1 MFNNYIA
8 LMEKDLSYMMR
19 QNEMNKRKI
28 AGIINYHQKIEA
40 FSTAEIFTSIYNK
53 WVSSGLKGYLAF
65 ISDCKTKKCNII
77 LYERFS
83 FKILFDFETY
93 DDFPSYYYRLSD
105 SFHCFELNKG
115 FIGFKFENYLSA
127 GDFAINIGKFN
138 EAYKEQYLNEQEQI
152 KDSLQINKIIKFKE
166 ELFKKYLKTEPAT
179 GFFSTLTSFAQEFKK
194 KKAVLESVYV
204 IKLPSF
210 FTYGIN
216 FEYNKIFRKFV
227 NRKNPEINQLS
238 INLGCVANINLNVD
252 ISLVQLKSFIGR
264 YHSYQIKASTKVGKT
279 MLGADSSDLID
290 IDYDDTKRYNTIRL
304 TNYRKNNKKYSQ
316 DSFLQTIKE
325 EDHRSNSILEPKL
338 EKVDSN
344 VNQKQSKIPPIPKS
358 FVPPVPKLFIPP
370 IPKIQP
376 KPIETE
382 TVKEDEQQIKF
393 ENKQEDNISVPH
405 ISVLDQI
412 KAVKLEKANNNFSS
426 GTGLKVIKNQNDVEF
441 NLKQELKK
449 RNELFG
455 NNSNS
460 DKASEEEDDDDD
472 W

>member
-1 MFNNYIA
+1 
-8 LMEKDLSYMMR
+8 MEKDLSYMMR

-65 ISDCKTKKCNII
+65 ISDCKSKKCNIT
-77 LYERFS
+77 LFERFS

-138 EAYKEQYLNEQEQI
+138 EAYKDQYLNEQEQI

-166 ELFKKYLKTEPAT
+166 ELFKKYLKTEPST

-194 KKAVLESVYV
+194 KKTVLESVYV

-227 NRKNPEINQLS
+227 NRKNPDINQLS
-238 INLGCVANINLNVD
+238 INLGCISNINLNVD

-264 YHSYQIKASTKVGKT
+264 FHSYQIKASTKVGKT
-279 MLGADSSDLID
+279 MLGGDPSDLID

-304 TNYRKNNKKYSQ
+304 TNYKKKERKYSE
-316 DSFLQTIKE
+316 DSFLHIIKE
-325 EDHRSNSILEPKL
+325 EEDQRSNSIVEPKL
-338 EKVDSN
+338 AKLESN
-344 VNQKQSKIPPIPKS
+344 LNQKPSKIPPIPKS
-358 FVPPVPKLFIPP
+358 LVPPVPKIFIPP

-376 KPIETE
+376 KPIETGDS
-382 TVKEDEQQIKF
+382 KNDEEQKSQV
-393 ENKQEDNISVPH
+393 ENKQIEATISVPH
-405 ISVLDQI
+405 VSVLDQI
-412 KAVKLEKANNNFSS
+412 KAVKLERANNIFNS

-460 DKASEEEDDDDD
+460 DKASEDEDDDD